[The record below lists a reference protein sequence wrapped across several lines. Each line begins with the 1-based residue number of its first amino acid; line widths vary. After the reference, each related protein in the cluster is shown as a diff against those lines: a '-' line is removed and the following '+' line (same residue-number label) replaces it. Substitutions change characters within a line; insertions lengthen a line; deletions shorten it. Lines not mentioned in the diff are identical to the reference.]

1 MRNQVTRR
9 EFGLGLAAAAASA
22 ALPMRA
28 SAAVNFKYG
37 TAANAN
43 TLTANFAT
51 KVFNAVDKATAGEVK
66 VQVFA
71 GTLGGEKTLVDGV
84 SLGTLDLYS
93 GAYSGTRE
101 FDILYSPYMF
111 RDGEHAGK
119 LMRGALGERASKVLE
134 SRYKARL
141 LGTGRLG
148 PYVLALKKKIS
159 SLDEIKGMKLRT
171 PEIEGCL
178 AAVRHLG
185 ANPTPVPF
193 NEVYMALQNGVVDGF
208 VSALNPSVGGKF
220 HEVCKYV
227 VANQFGEA
235 LDKVMISLRAWE
247 RLTAKQKEILSTTLN
262 QMEETDYFRAG
273 QQAMKKDFETWKSVN
288 GPDSVITLDQQ
299 DLMKRMLPLNQKLAN
314 EVYGAGGWDLIQK
327 A

>member
-1 MRNQVTRR
+1 MRNHVTRR
-9 EFGLGLAAAAASA
+9 EFGLGLAAAAATA
-22 ALPMRA
+22 ALPLRA
-28 SAAVNFKYG
+28 DAAVTFKYG
-37 TAANAN
+37 TSANAN
-43 TLTANFAT
+43 TLTANFAS
-51 KVFNAVDKATAGEVK
+51 KVFGAVEKQTGGEVK
-66 VQVFA
+66 TQIFA
-71 GTLGGEKTLVDGV
+71 GTLGGEKTLVDAV
-84 SLGTLDLYS
+84 SLGSLDLYS
-93 GAYSGTRE
+93 GAYTGTRE

-111 RDGEHAGK
+111 RDGDHAGK

-159 SLDEIKGMKLRT
+159 SLDELKGMKLRT

-235 LDKVMISLRAWE
+235 LDKVMISVRAWE
-247 RLTAKQKEILSTTLN
+247 RLTPKQKEIMSSTLHSL
-262 QMEETDYFRAG
+262 EETDYYKAG
-273 QQAMKKDFETWKSVN
+273 QEAMKKDFETWKAVN
-288 GPDSVITLDQQ
+288 GPDSIITLDQQ
-299 DLMKRMLPLNQKLAN
+299 ELMKRMLPLNRKLAD
-314 EVYGAGGWDLIQK
+314 EVFGAGSWDLIQK
-327 A
+327 T